1 MIHEVDGSNSTILR
15 YIIFVLFGMMWSA
28 VRDPVV
34 LFDPGAE
41 VDQTAAL
48 GAERPVVV
56 VDPDRQAMT
65 LWT

>member
-1 MIHEVDGSNSTILR
+1 MILR